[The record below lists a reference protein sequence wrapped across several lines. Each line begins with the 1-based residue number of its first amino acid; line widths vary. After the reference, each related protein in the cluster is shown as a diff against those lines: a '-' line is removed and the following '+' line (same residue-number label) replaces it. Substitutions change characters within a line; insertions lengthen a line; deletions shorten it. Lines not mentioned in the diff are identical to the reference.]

1 MSLILDGKAV
11 AAALQ
16 HALKARSQKL
26 YLDYVFP
33 VLATVRVGESKDAV
47 SYEKGLLK
55 AAKATGVR
63 VRRYILPE
71 DVSEQDVAGL
81 IAQINADPL
90 LSALLLLRPMPAH
103 MDEEALCALVAP
115 QKDVDCLNQTAAPHF
130 IPCTAE
136 SCLQILDHYGI
147 DCRGK
152 HAVILGR
159 SRVVGLPVSKL
170 LLDRDATITLCHSK
184 TQDTPALARQ
194 ADILIAAMGRMGLVG
209 RDYLKPGAVVLDVGI
224 HLDPVTHR
232 LRGDVDAEAVSELAG
247 AITPVP
253 GGVGSVTTA
262 VLAKHV
268 VEAAQRTV
276 G

>member
-16 HALKARSQKL
+16 QALKARSQKL

-55 AAKATGVR
+55 AAKGTGVR

-136 SCLQILDHYGI
+136 S
-147 DCRGK
+147 CRGK

-253 GGVGSVTTA
+253 GGVGAVTST
-262 VLAKHV
+262 VLMRHVIDAAERSAK
-268 VEAAQRTV
+268 
-276 G
+276 

>member
-16 HALKARSQKL
+16 QALKARSQKL

-152 HAVILGR
+152 HAVILG
-159 SRVVGLPVSKL
+159 VVGLHILKL
-170 LLDRDATITLCHSK
+170 LVPFLVRPNNVCIANAYSYSS
-184 TQDTPALARQ
+184 
-194 ADILIAAMGRMGLVG
+194 IL
-209 RDYLKPGAVVLDVGI
+209 
-224 HLDPVTHR
+224 
-232 LRGDVDAEAVSELAG
+232 
-247 AITPVP
+247 
-253 GGVGSVTTA
+253 
-262 VLAKHV
+262 KHPLY
-268 VEAAQRTV
+268 QFLHFLI
-276 G
+276 